1 MYTEGGQIDDMAH
14 IENFEV
20 NIRTI
25 REKVPL
31 QSQIGIGDDF
41 CLMDIRYDGRQEN
54 FGYPCRLDGVV
65 MLFCINGSISL
76 SVNLN
81 EHEIKQ
87 GQLIICTAGDIV
99 KVSRLD
105 DSGSKDWRFVMLAMS
120 HRYASEL
127 RIDFKYILNE
137 GVFSLET
144 PVISVNENTQEILGD
159 HLKLIARIAAEKG
172 EMYKDSVRSL
182 VSSMVSV
189 LANQW
194 FAEIGNL
201 KAGRDAGNETRS
213 SHKRLV
219 FEQFLKL
226 VSENYSQHRQ
236 MIFYADRLCL
246 SPKYLSKLVKEVS
259 GKSAPE
265 WIESHVMLE
274 AKHLLKY
281 SHMSIKEVVY
291 RLNFPNQTAFYKY
304 FKAHTGMTPT
314 DYRNS

>member
-1 MYTEGGQIDDMAH
+1 MAH

-127 RIDFKYILNE
+127 RIDFKHILNE
-137 GVFSLET
+137 GVFPLET

-159 HLKLIARIAAEKG
+159 HLKLIARIAAENG

-189 LANQW
+189 LASQW

-201 KAGRDAGNETRS
+201 KAGRDAGNESRS

-226 VSENYSQHRQ
+226 VSENYSQQRQ
-236 MIFYADRLCL
+236 MTFYADRLCL

-281 SHMSIKEVVY
+281 SNMSIKEVVY

>member
-1 MYTEGGQIDDMAH
+1 MAH

-127 RIDFKYILNE
+127 RIDFKHILNE
-137 GVFSLET
+137 GVFPLGT
-144 PVISVNENTQEILGD
+144 PVISVNENTQDILGD

-236 MIFYADRLCL
+236 MTFYADRLCL

>member
-1 MYTEGGQIDDMAH
+1 MAH

-41 CLMDIRYDGRQEN
+41 CLMDIRYDERQEN

-127 RIDFKYILNE
+127 RIDFKHILNE
-137 GVFSLET
+137 GVFPLET

-236 MIFYADRLCL
+236 MTFYADRLCL

>member
-1 MYTEGGQIDDMAH
+1 MAH

-25 REKVPL
+25 REKIPL

-41 CLMDIRYDGRQEN
+41 CLIDIRYDGRQEN

-127 RIDFKYILNE
+127 RIDFKHILNE
-137 GVFSLET
+137 GVFPLET

-182 VSSMVSV
+182 VS
-189 LANQW
+189 
-194 FAEIGNL
+194 
-201 KAGRDAGNETRS
+201 
-213 SHKRLV
+213 
-219 FEQFLKL
+219 
-226 VSENYSQHRQ
+226 ENYSQHRQ
-236 MIFYADRLCL
+236 MTFYADRLCL

-259 GKSAPE
+259 GKSTPE

-291 RLNFPNQTAFYKY
+291 RLHFPNQTAFYKY